1 MSATPDAIPA
11 ALRALIAPSETF
23 EIRIIKPL
31 NGYGTHSGY
40 FDNIE
45 TAAKVAGSWSGKCSA
60 VYMTLNPVKPDLLA
74 RAANRIKKLDKQ
86 DHTTTDADI
95 TARRWFPLDFDPVR
109 PSGISSTD
117 AEHAAAIAKARE
129 ARDWLA
135 AQGWPAP
142 ILADSGNGA
151 HLLYRIDLPNDEAS
165 KVLVERA
172 IKALAHKLDD
182 RTGHPTPV
190 CVDQSVFNAAR
201 IWKVYGTLAAKGDS
215 TQYRPHRMAQTIE
228 APDEPSAVSLAQ
240 LQALAWL
247 APEEKKPEPLKPRAN
262 APGGDFFSR
271 VNDRAMSSLAAW
283 VPALFPAATA
293 YRDGYRVTSK
303 ALGRDLEEA
312 LSILPTGIKDF
323 GLHDQGDAQGGKR
336 TPVDLVIEHGGAS
349 DAKSAAFWL
358 CGQFG
363 IEPRALGWEEKSR
376 TPEPSPSQ
384 QPATRQPTGD
394 DARPASTPKTDGEQ
408 SAKSAAIPPLRPFS
422 DGELSGAR
430 LHPRCIVEKYLY
442 ADLALV
448 AAAGGTGKTTT
459 LIHEAACIA
468 TGRDVWGCQVQE
480 PGATLFITAE
490 DSRELFAARLREVMA
505 AMDLSDYERRLVLE
519 RVTVWDVSGD
529 MVRLAELDQGGN
541 IRLTELADNIV
552 TAYRDCGLV
561 QVVFDP
567 AISFGPGERLV
578 NDGEQ
583 AVVTACRRIVRGLNC
598 CVRLIHHTGKANAR
612 NGAIDQY
619 ASRGGTALPD
629 GCRMVT
635 ILSAVGETGHCAA
648 NAPDGFDLQPGE
660 SGFIMARAK
669 LSYAPPQPNIWIRRR
684 GFGFEYFIE
693 QPRNS
698 GEARALD
705 ADKVFGFLTDELHHG
720 TRYTARALEDSGS
733 LKLPRARLRAALAI
747 LETGG
752 RLEERE
758 LPKDARRGKRKN
770 YLHPTASYCA
780 AASGA
785 IEPENTRSDGG
796 GYPNAPT
803 IAIAPPY
810 REYKNGAIDAA
821 LYPPDSLNAPPVDG
835 AIAAQWR
842 NSDGNPEPAA
852 PPAGSGPTQTTSGE
866 PVISQHTHKEGTPT
880 PVRRVITVF
889 K

>member
-11 ALRALIAPSETF
+11 ALRTLIAPSETF

-45 TAAKVAGSWSGKCSA
+45 TAAKVAVSWSGKCSA

-86 DHTTTDADI
+86 DRTTTDADI

-215 TQYRPHRMAQTIE
+215 TQDRPHRMAQTIE
-228 APDEPSAVSLAQ
+228 APDEPATVSLAQ

-247 APEEKKPEPLKPRAN
+247 APEDKKPEPLKPRAN

-336 TPVDLVIEHGGAS
+336 TPVDLVIEHGRQP

-376 TPEPSPSQ
+376 TPEPSRLRQ
-384 QPATRQPTGD
+384 HEPA
-394 DARPASTPKTDGEQ
+394 
-408 SAKSAAIPPLRPFS
+408 PPLTDAAYLDALGQREPPKAKRPTLERFT
-422 DGELSGAR
+422 A
-430 LHPRCIVEKYLY
+430 
-442 ADLALV
+442 ADLLRMKFPDPVWLLPDILPETGCYMLAGKPKSGKSWFAL
-448 AAAGGTGKTTT
+448 G
-459 LIHEAACIA
+459 
-468 TGRDVWGCQVQE
+468 
-480 PGATLFITAE
+480 
-490 DSRELFAARLREVMA
+490 MA
-505 AMDLSDYERRLVLE
+505 MA
-519 RVTVWDVSGD
+519 
-529 MVRLAELDQGGN
+529 LAQGG
-541 IRLTELADNIV
+541 RFLDRQT
-552 TAYRDCGLV
+552 
-561 QVVFDP
+561 P
-567 AISFGPGERLV
+567 
-578 NDGEQ
+578 
-583 AVVTACRRIVRGLNC
+583 RRKTLY
-598 CVRLIHHTGKANAR
+598 L
-612 NGAIDQY
+612 
-619 ASRGGTALPD
+619 
-629 GCRMVT
+629 
-635 ILSAVGETGHCAA
+635 
-648 NAPDGFDLQPGE
+648 
-660 SGFIMARAK
+660 
-669 LSYAPPQPNIWIRRR
+669 
-684 GFGFEYFIE
+684 
-693 QPRNS
+693 
-698 GEARALD
+698 
-705 ADKVFGFLTDELHHG
+705 
-720 TRYTARALEDSGS
+720 ALEDT
-733 LKLPRARLRAALAI
+733 PRRLQN
-747 LETGG
+747 
-752 RLEERE
+752 RL
-758 LPKDARRGKRKN
+758 N
-770 YLHPTASYCA
+770 TLHP
-780 AASGA
+780 
-785 IEPENTRSDGG
+785 
-796 GYPNAPT
+796 NA
-803 IAIAPPY
+803 
-810 REYKNGAIDAA
+810 
-821 LYPPDSLNAPPVDG
+821 PPDSLEDLTLQISAQKVGAGLENQLRQAAADGFQTIIVDTLQKVRGHAARTATQYGDDYAVIGSLKDIADECGICILVVHHLRKAESDDPHDDISGTNGIAGAADGTLILKRVRGKPDATLYVIGRDLPENELGIRFTDGLWQYAGTASEVRATSEQNEILDVLKPYGSEGATIKTICEATDKQRRNIAKLLGKLVDLQLVRVRRAKPADYFAVCDGPMSGGSTSTFPQTQREREKEINGLSTTGTTGTTSSSGTTSSIPAPRGGTGGTGGTARHPAAEFSPPHRPAPNLRMVEPVEPVEPLDVESS
-835 AIAAQWR
+835 AAQWR
-842 NSDGNPEPAA
+842 NSDGSPEPAA
-852 PPAGSGPTQTTSGE
+852 PPGGSGPTPTTTGE
-866 PVISQHTHKEGTPT
+866 PVISQHAHKEGTPL
-880 PVRRVITVF
+880 PVRDIGEPF
-889 K
+889 